1 MIAMGGFMGAAA
13 LAARQGNKKKREQS
27 KREADASAQARKQD
41 AAIRAAASEYDVQK
55 SASKAAAES
64 SLGRSETEDEIMER
78 EIKEFGFYIKPETR
92 EERVA
97 RTLKSLGI

>member
-13 LAARQGNKKKREQS
+13 LAARQGNKKREQTQ
-27 KREADASAQARKQD
+27 REVEAAAWSRKQD
-41 AAIRAAASEYDVQK
+41 AAIRAAAAEYDANK
-55 SASKAAAES
+55 SASKATAEAY
-64 SLGRSETEDEIMER
+64 LGRPETQDEIMER

-97 RTLKSLGI
+97 RTLKSLGL